1 MKIRFKLSDKQI
13 TKLAKARTITF
24 KAKGVEYEIT
34 IEAGVSIIP
43 VPDEI
48 LDQIIAAIASHNQ
61 PVN

>member
-24 KAKGVEYEIT
+24 QAKGIEYEIS
-34 IEAGVSIIP
+34 IEPGVSIIP
-43 VPDEI
+43 VPDEL
-48 LDQIIAAIASHNQ
+48 LDQILASIASHGQ